1 MADRVD
7 AAWAGLRDCL
17 DARSHALQ
25 DEVRTYPTPIARC
38 DEQLTHVIE
47 RRDTAFR
54 QLRAA
59 AELDGI
65 RAAVASREW
74 RSRLRDFAASLDPAD
89 DPILAAQRARLVAAL
104 AD

>member
-7 AAWAGLRDCL
+7 AAWAALRDCL

-38 DEQLTHVIE
+38 DEQLTQVIE
-47 RRDTAFR
+47 QRDTAFR

-59 AELDGI
+59 AELDAI
-65 RAAVASREW
+65 RAAVACGEW
-74 RSRLRDFAASLDPAD
+74 LLRLHEFAARLDPAD
-89 DPILAAQRARLVAAL
+89 DPLLAAQRARLVAAL
-104 AD
+104 EG